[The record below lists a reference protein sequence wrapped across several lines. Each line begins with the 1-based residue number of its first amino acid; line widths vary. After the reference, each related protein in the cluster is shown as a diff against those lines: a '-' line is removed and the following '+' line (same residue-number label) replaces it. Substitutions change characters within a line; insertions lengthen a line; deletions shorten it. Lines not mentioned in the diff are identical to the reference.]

1 MGSGSHI
8 CLGNVLEQ
16 LSQSRWDVSVVIDC
30 ACPYG
35 ESKGGKR
42 NEEIVLSY
50 VLVVTFRKIDTP
62 TPHLIGERSVLICWP
77 SVQHISTKASSASTK
92 TSTTKKLV
100 PKLRTYASYPLCEPV
115 THPVS
120 LGERNCNPRDLS

>member
-8 CLGNVLEQ
+8 CLGNMLEQ

-50 VLVVTFRKIDTP
+50 VLVVTFRKSRHSYTTP
-62 TPHLIGERSVLICWP
+62 YRREVCSYMLAFG
-77 SVQHISTKASSASTK
+77 
-92 TSTTKKLV
+92 TTYFDQGLF
-100 PKLRTYASYPLCEPV
+100 R
-115 THPVS
+115 
-120 LGERNCNPRDLS
+120 